1 MLGQDEQR
9 LRADLDGEWAA
20 GVCCELG
27 LEEAGGGLRQ
37 SLKSRQI
44 LSSPSSQDL
53 SLASHTGPP
62 SKARLGKS
70 LLSVI
75 FYKSVSARAQLKAYW
90 GT

>member
-20 GVCCELG
+20 GMCCELE

-44 LSSPSSQDL
+44 LSSPSPQDL
-53 SLASHTGPP
+53 S
-62 SKARLGKS
+62 
-70 LLSVI
+70 
-75 FYKSVSARAQLKAYW
+75 
-90 GT
+90 